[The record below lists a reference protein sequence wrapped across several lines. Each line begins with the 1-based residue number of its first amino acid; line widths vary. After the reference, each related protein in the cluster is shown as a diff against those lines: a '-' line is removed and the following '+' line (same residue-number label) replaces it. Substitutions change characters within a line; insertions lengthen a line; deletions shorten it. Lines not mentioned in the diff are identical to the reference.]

1 LIRKHVDLIAVGILL
16 WGAALVS
23 TAHHV
28 QFLPMPPFH
37 REIIIEPPYSP
48 HVVMPELP
56 KVPEPPRVRVAVD

>member
-23 TAHHV
+23 TAQHV
-28 QFLPMPPFH
+28 QFLQMPPFH
-37 REIIIEPPYSP
+37 HEIMIEPPDSP

-56 KVPEPPRVRVAVD
+56 KVPETPRVHLALD